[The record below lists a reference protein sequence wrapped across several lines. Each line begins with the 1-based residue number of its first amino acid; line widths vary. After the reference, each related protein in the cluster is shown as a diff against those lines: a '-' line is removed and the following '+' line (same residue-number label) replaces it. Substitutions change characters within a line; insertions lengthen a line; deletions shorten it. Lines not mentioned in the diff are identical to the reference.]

1 MKNLTNQLKS
11 AEAQIIIQEEIIDN
25 EKYSSNRKVLS
36 MQSQVNFLLNK
47 DCQKE
52 FNKTAKISN
61 KRLSCIVESKENTTA
76 VHKQKK
82 KIENARKST
91 AKWYCFFDCFDYNDC
106 TKIIYKKYYRYL
118 EGDWVQS
125 SQP

>member
-91 AKWYCFFDCFDYNDC
+91 AK
-106 TKIIYKKYYRYL
+106 
-118 EGDWVQS
+118 
-125 SQP
+125 